1 MDYPHIEN
9 FLVPL
14 YATGASANDGD
25 YTNPDFDAKLD
36 EAAAAQPEEAIALYQ
51 EAELMLA
58 EDMPAIPLWYYKTI
72 AGYSSNVDNVKI
84 DPFGTTDLL
93 TITLAE

>member
-1 MDYPHIEN
+1 M
-9 FLVPL
+9 V
-14 YATGASANDGD
+14 ASSVSSTWSHSLGQPRANGVR
-25 YTNPDFDAKLD
+25 TRSPS
-36 EAAAAQPEEAIALYQ
+36 PEEAIALYQ

-58 EDMPAIPLWYYKTI
+58 EDMPAIPLWYGKTI

-93 TITLAE
+93 SITLAD